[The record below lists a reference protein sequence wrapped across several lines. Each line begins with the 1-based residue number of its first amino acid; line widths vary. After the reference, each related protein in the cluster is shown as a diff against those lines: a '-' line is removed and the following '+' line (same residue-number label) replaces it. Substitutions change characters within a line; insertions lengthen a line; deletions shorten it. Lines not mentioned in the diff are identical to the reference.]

1 MRLAVLPASLGTV
14 HDPRPAASLLHD
26 LDVLEERLLRH
37 EASLGARPLRRSAIG
52 EIGGVILSAMREEVD
67 RNAGALAGCSL
78 ADLPDLILNI
88 PALATA
94 YRADPR
100 YLFTL
105 PQRKALVPGLL
116 ASFLAVELE
125 RNGWRPAYSVGPGL
139 TLERYERKLSPQQIV
154 TSMRMGRMTREAFLE
169 LIDGDSPSDP
179 HSEAR

>member
-78 ADLPDLILNI
+78 ADLPDLILTSQRWPRPTAPI
-88 PALATA
+88 LAICLL
-94 YRADPR
+94 YRSVRRSFQACWP
-100 YLFTL
+100 LFSQWNWNVMDGGQPTPL
-105 PQRKALVPGLL
+105 DRDLL
-116 ASFLAVELE
+116 WSGTSESSR
-125 RNGWRPAYSVGPGL
+125 RNR
-139 TLERYERKLSPQQIV
+139 
-154 TSMRMGRMTREAFLE
+154 
-169 LIDGDSPSDP
+169 
-179 HSEAR
+179 